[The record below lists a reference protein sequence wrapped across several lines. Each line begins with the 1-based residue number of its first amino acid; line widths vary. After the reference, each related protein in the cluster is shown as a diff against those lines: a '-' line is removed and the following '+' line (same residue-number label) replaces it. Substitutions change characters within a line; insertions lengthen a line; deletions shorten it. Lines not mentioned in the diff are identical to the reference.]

1 MGGALPPWHGGI
13 HPSLPRIPPYYMS
26 KCRFGGDNTLSCTKK
41 IFGKKLSFS
50 LVFIEM
56 NIEISDERLKT
67 FLRRRFSSED
77 LNWIVNDVKEMID
90 EGESVDTAVYD
101 GVREFIKSKKFSDID
116 EFGDDDSYWSSYL
129 KYEKPLV
136 VFVKSQLNLLKI

>member
-1 MGGALPPWHGGI
+1 
-13 HPSLPRIPPYYMS
+13 
-26 KCRFGGDNTLSCTKK
+26 
-41 IFGKKLSFS
+41 
-50 LVFIEM
+50 M

-67 FLRRRFSSED
+67 FLRRRFSSDD
-77 LNWIVNDVKEMID
+77 LEWIVDDVKEMID

-101 GVREFIKSKKFSDID
+101 GIREFIKSKKFSDID

-136 VFVKSQLNLLKI
+136 VFVKSQLNLYENNL